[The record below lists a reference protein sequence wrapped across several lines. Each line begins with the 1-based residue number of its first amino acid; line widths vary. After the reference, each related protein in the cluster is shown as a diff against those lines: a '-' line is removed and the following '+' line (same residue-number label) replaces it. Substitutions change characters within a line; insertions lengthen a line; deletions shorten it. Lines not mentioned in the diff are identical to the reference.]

1 MSMDRIISKPKYNIK
16 KILLYSCAGLAGILL
31 LFSIALNS
39 GRKEVNIG
47 KDKLS
52 TSTVQYSQ
60 FREYIPVDG
69 IVLPVKSI
77 YLDAIEGGRVSEKY
91 AQDGDM
97 VEKGQ
102 ALLKLVNTDLQLD
115 FLQRETQA
123 FDLINNLQNARNTL
137 ENNKVNRQTQ
147 LADVDF
153 QLKEAERLYELN
165 STLYKDKV
173 ISKQEFTQSQNNF
186 SYYRRKKELIE
197 QAMVRDSITAHE
209 QMKQMRESHGKM
221 RNNLELM
228 RQKTEDLVVRAPASG
243 QLSAFRAEIGE
254 LKTKGQNLGQ
264 LDIINAYKIRA
275 QIDEHYI
282 SRIQTG
288 QKAEFEYVGKT
299 YTLIVK
305 VIYPQVANGRFDA
318 DLEFE
323 SAQPLNIRKGQ
334 NLQLKLQ
341 LGDYTKALLLAK
353 GGFYQQTGG
362 NWVYVIDKNKQFA
375 EKRNIRTGRQ
385 NPMYYEIT
393 EGLKEGEEV
402 IISSYE
408 TLGDYDRLNLE

>member
-1 MSMDRIISKPKYNIK
+1 MDRIISKPRHSAK
-16 KILLYSCAGLAGILL
+16 KILLYSTAGFLCIVGLILIIR
-31 LFSIALNS
+31 SS
-39 GRKEVNIG
+39 GRSEVNIDR
-47 KDKLS
+47 DKII
-52 TSTVQYSQ
+52 TSTVEYGQ

-77 YLDAIEGGRVSEKY
+77 YLDAVEGGRVSEKY
-91 AQDGDM
+91 VQDGDM
-97 VEKGQ
+97 VTKGQ

-115 FLQRETQA
+115 FLHRETQA

-137 ENNKVNRQTQ
+137 ENNKVNRLTQ
-147 LADVDF
+147 LADVEF
-153 QLKEAERLYELN
+153 QLKEAERIHELN
-165 STLYKDKV
+165 KALYKDKV
-173 ISKQEFTQSQNNF
+173 ISMQEYLQAENNYK
-186 SYYRRKKELIE
+186 YYRNKKALIE
-197 QAMVRDSITAHE
+197 MAIVRDSITAYE
-209 QMKQMRESHGKM
+209 QMKQMRESHSKM

-228 RQKTEDLVVRAPASG
+228 KQKTEDLVVRAPASG
-243 QLSAFRAEIGE
+243 QLSSFRPEIGE

-264 LDIINAYKIRA
+264 LDIIDAYKVRA

-282 SRIQTG
+282 SRIQAG
-288 QKAEFEYVGKT
+288 QKAQFEYVGKT
-299 YTLIVK
+299 YTLVVK

-341 LGDYTKALLLAK
+341 LGEPNKALLLAK

-362 NWVYVIDKNKQFA
+362 NWVYVITSGQSYA
-375 EKRNIRTGRQ
+375 EKRMIRTGRQ
-385 NPMYYEIT
+385 NPLHYEIT

-408 TLGDYDRLNLE
+408 TLGDYDRINLK

>member
-1 MSMDRIISKPKYNIK
+1 MDRILPQQRLSQK
-16 KILLYSCAGLAGILL
+16 KIIRYILGVLVLVLIIFLL
-31 LFSIALNS
+31 LRAGGN
-39 GRKEVNIG
+39 EVNVER
-47 KDKLS
+47 DKITTAIVEYAPFS
-52 TSTVQYSQ
+52 
-60 FREYIPVDG
+60 EYIPVDG
-69 IVLPVKSI
+69 AVLPAKSI

-91 AQDGDM
+91 VQDGDM

-115 FLQRETQA
+115 FLNRETQA

-137 ENNKVNRQTQ
+137 ENNKVNRLAQ
-147 LADVDF
+147 LEDVEF
-153 QLKEAERLYELN
+153 QLREAKRIYELN
-165 STLYKDKV
+165 TTLYKDQV
-173 ISKQEFTQSQNNF
+173 ISRQEFIQSENNYI
-186 SYYRRKKELIE
+186 YYEKKKALIE
-197 QAMVRDSITAHE
+197 RAIIRDSITAYE
-209 QMKQMRESHGKM
+209 QMKQMQESHGKM

-228 RQKTEDLVVRAPASG
+228 RQKTEDLIVRAPASG
-243 QLSAFRAEIGE
+243 QLSTFRAEIGE

-264 LDIINAYKIRA
+264 LDIINTYKVRA

-299 YTLIVK
+299 YALVVK

-323 SAQPLNIRKGQ
+323 SAQPVNLKKGQ
-334 NLQLKLQ
+334 NLQLKLK
-341 LGDYTKALLLAK
+341 LGDYGKAILLPR

-362 NWVYVIDKNKQFA
+362 NWVYVIRPGQSFA
-375 EKRNIRTGRQ
+375 EKRKIQTGRQ
-385 NPMYYEIT
+385 NPLQYEIT
-393 EGLKEGEEV
+393 EGLKQGEEV

-408 TLGDYDRLNLE
+408 TLGDYERINLK

>member
-1 MSMDRIISKPKYNIK
+1 MDRIISKPKYPTK
-16 KILLYSCAGLAGILL
+16 KIVLYSSFSVLVILVVVSL
-31 LFSIALNS
+31 IRSTGHS
-39 GRKEVNIG
+39 EVNIER
-47 KDKLS
+47 DKIS
-52 TSTVQYSQ
+52 TAHVEFGQ

-97 VEKGQ
+97 VIKGQ

-115 FLQRETQA
+115 FLHRETQA

-137 ENNKVNRQTQ
+137 ENNKVNRLTQ
-147 LADVDF
+147 LADVEF
-153 QLKEAERLYELN
+153 ELREAERLYELN
-165 STLYKDKV
+165 ESLYKDKV
-173 ISKQEFTQSQNNF
+173 ISKQEYLQSENNYN
-186 SYYRRKKELIE
+186 YYKKKKILIE
-197 QAMVRDSITAHE
+197 RAIVRDSITAYE
-209 QMKQMRESHGKM
+209 QMKQMQESHGKM

-228 RQKTEDLVVRAPASG
+228 RQKTEDLIVRAPADG

-264 LDIINAYKIRA
+264 LDIINAYKVRA

-282 SRIQTG
+282 SRIQAG

-299 YTLIVK
+299 YMLTVK

-323 SAQPLNIRKGQ
+323 SAQPLNIKKGQ

-341 LGDYTKALLLAK
+341 LSETNKALLLAR

-362 NWVYVIDKNKQFA
+362 NWVYVIKPGQQYA

-385 NPMYYEIT
+385 NPLYYEIS

-408 TLGDYDRLNLE
+408 TIGDYDRINLK

>member
-1 MSMDRIISKPKYNIK
+1 MDRIISKPRHSAK
-16 KILLYSCAGLAGILL
+16 KIFLYSTAGFLCIVGLIL
-31 LFSIALNS
+31 FIRSS
-39 GRKEVNIG
+39 GRSEVNI
-47 KDKLS
+47 DRDNII
-52 TSTVQYSQ
+52 TSTVEYGQ

-77 YLDAIEGGRVSEKY
+77 YLDAVEGGRVSEKY
-91 AQDGDM
+91 VQDGDM
-97 VEKGQ
+97 VTKGQ

-137 ENNKVNRQTQ
+137 ENNKVNRLTQ
-147 LADVDF
+147 LADVEF
-153 QLKEAERLYELN
+153 QLKEAERIHELN
-165 STLYKDKV
+165 KALYKDKV
-173 ISKQEFTQSQNNF
+173 ISMQEYLQAENNYK
-186 SYYRRKKELIE
+186 YYRNKKALIE
-197 QAMVRDSITAHE
+197 MAIVRDSITAYE
-209 QMKQMRESHGKM
+209 QMKQMRESHSKM

-228 RQKTEDLVVRAPASG
+228 KQKTEDLVVRAPASG
-243 QLSAFRAEIGE
+243 QLSSFRPEIGE

-264 LDIINAYKIRA
+264 LDIIDAYKVRA

-282 SRIQTG
+282 SRIQAG
-288 QKAEFEYVGKT
+288 QKAQFEYVGKT
-299 YTLIVK
+299 YTLVVK

-341 LGDYTKALLLAK
+341 LGEPNKALLLAK

-362 NWVYVIDKNKQFA
+362 NWVYVITSGQSYA
-375 EKRNIRTGRQ
+375 EKRMIRTGRQ
-385 NPMYYEIT
+385 NPLHYEIT

-408 TLGDYDRLNLE
+408 TLGDYDRINLK